1 MHDSSVL
8 RYFLEVSCLWLLFCR
23 LRVDALAEDGPIR
36 LIFELSGTE
45 EAEGEIYRIINIMC
59 MVCDTKFLTGSSDQC
74 YTDVQLKI
82 LSRVM
87 F

>member
-1 MHDSSVL
+1 MHDSCIC
-8 RYFLEVSCLWLLFCR
+8 RYFLEESCLWLLFCR
-23 LRVDALAEDGPIR
+23 LGMDGLAEDGPIP

-45 EAEGEIYRIINIMC
+45 EAEGEIYRIINMC
-59 MVCDTKFLTGSSDQC
+59 MVCDREFLTGSSGRC
-74 YTDVQLKI
+74 YTDIQPKI